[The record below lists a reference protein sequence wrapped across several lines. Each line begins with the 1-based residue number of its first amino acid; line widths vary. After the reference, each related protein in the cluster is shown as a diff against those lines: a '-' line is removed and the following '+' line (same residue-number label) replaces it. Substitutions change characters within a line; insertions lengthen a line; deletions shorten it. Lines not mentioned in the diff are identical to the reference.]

1 MLLHMLGLYKTIHNK
16 RGDRIMITKVTSTL
30 AIFVIFLGA
39 YTISY
44 AGQELSQTDFQKH
57 LVSQGLLV
65 DSVAKH

>member
-1 MLLHMLGLYKTIHNK
+1 
-16 RGDRIMITKVTSTL
+16 MITKVTSTL